1 MFNLFIISATMLL
14 ITVMPILAETGV
26 SLSKAPINVSS
37 GKVSEIKSEI
47 LTNKAKSKQLTPK
60 VKKEQSGDIK
70 KEPGKSFTVPDIG
83 IEMIWIKP
91 GSFQMG
97 SNSGDESVKP
107 AHTVNISK
115 GFWIG
120 KYEVTQKQWK
130 EVMGSNPSYFKKA
143 NLPVEK
149 ISWYDCLK
157 FCKKLSLKTG
167 LNFRLPSEAEWEY
180 ACRAGTTTKYY
191 SGNSVS
197 GLVEIA
203 WCRKNSDNTSR
214 PVGGKRPNAFG
225 LYDMVGNVW
234 EWCWDNWH
242 DDYDGAPDDGS
253 SWISKGNSSRVL
265 RGGGWYG
272 DDEQCSSSSR
282 ISFMSDYT
290 YTTYGFR
297 VVVQ

>member
-1 MFNLFIISATMLL
+1 MLKLFIITAMLL
-14 ITVMPILAETGV
+14 LTVGPAFAETGIITQ
-26 SLSKAPINVSS
+26 KNQATVSS
-37 GKVSEIKSEI
+37 EKISESKSE
-47 LTNKAKSKQLTPK
+47 KLTPK
-60 VKKEQSGDIK
+60 IKKEQINAEVKSEKSGKIK
-70 KEPGKSFTVPDIG
+70 ELSGNNFTVPGVG

-97 SNSGDESVKP
+97 SDSGDESEKP
-107 AHTVNISK
+107 VHTVNISK
-115 GFWIG
+115 GFWMG

-130 EVMGSNPSYFKKA
+130 EVMDNNPSYFKRD
-143 NLPVEK
+143 NQPVEK
-149 ISWYDCLK
+149 ISWNDCLK

-191 SGNSVS
+191 SGNCES

-203 WCRKNSDNTSR
+203 WCRKNSDETSR
-214 PVGGKRPNAFG
+214 PVGEKSPNAFG

-242 DDYDGAPDDGS
+242 DNYDGAPDDGS
-253 SWISKGNSSRVL
+253 SWTSKGNSSRVL

-282 ISFMSDYT
+282 ISFMADYT

>member
-1 MFNLFIISATMLL
+1 MFKSFIITAMLL
-14 ITVMPILAETGV
+14 LTVGPAFAATGV
-26 SLSKAPINVSS
+26 CPSKAPTTVSS
-37 GKVSEIKSEI
+37 GKVSEIKTEI
-47 LTNKAKSKQLTPK
+47 LTNKTKSKQLTSK
-60 VKKEQSGDIK
+60 IKKEQRGKIKGLSGNN
-70 KEPGKSFTVPDIG
+70 FTVPGVG

-97 SNSGDESVKP
+97 SNSGGESVKP

-130 EVMGSNPSYFKKA
+130 EVMGSNPSYFKKD

-197 GLVEIA
+197 GLMEIA
-203 WCRKNSDNTSR
+203 WCRRNSDNTSR
-214 PVGGKRPNAFG
+214 PVGGRRPNAFG
-225 LYDMVGNVW
+225 LYDMLGNVW

-242 DDYDGAPDDGS
+242 DNYDGAPDDGIA
-253 SWISKGNSSRVL
+253 WKDTENSQCVL

-272 DDEQCSSSSR
+272 NDDECSSYFR
-282 ISFMSDYT
+282 RSFQKDYT

-297 VVVQ
+297 VIVQ